1 MRPNALLA
9 KLSGRLK
16 TQFQTAF
23 FVTNL
28 LTDYIR
34 LRKVCNSFHKL
45 VKPIYLITGCI

>member
-1 MRPNALLA
+1 M
-9 KLSGRLK
+9 LSGRLK

-23 FVTNL
+23 FITNL

-45 VKPIYLITGCI
+45 VKPIYLITNRI